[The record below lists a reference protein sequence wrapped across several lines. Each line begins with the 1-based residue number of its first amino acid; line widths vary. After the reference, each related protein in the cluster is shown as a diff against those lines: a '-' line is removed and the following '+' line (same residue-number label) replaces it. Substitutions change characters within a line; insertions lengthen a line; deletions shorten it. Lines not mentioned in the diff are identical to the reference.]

1 MIRPVNG
8 GELLVPA
15 VAEIST
21 EYLLFGGAAL
31 ISLLA
36 FVGLILVPALSSFG
50 RIWEKAAASFLS
62 LFVLVTLILIGI
74 ALGLVI
80 TLYTDIPDLFS

>member
-1 MIRPVNG
+1 MIRAVNG
-8 GELLVPA
+8 GILLPP

-36 FVGLILVPALSSFG
+36 FVGLILVPALGAYG

-62 LFVLVTLILIGI
+62 LFVLVALILIGI
-74 ALGLVI
+74 ALGLVV
-80 TLYTDIPDLFS
+80 TLYTNIPDLFS

>member
-1 MIRPVNG
+1 
-8 GELLVPA
+8 

-36 FVGLILVPALSSFG
+36 FVGLILVPALGAYG

-62 LFVLVTLILIGI
+62 LFVLVALILIGI
-74 ALGLVI
+74 ALGLVV
-80 TLYTDIPDLFS
+80 TLYTDIPDLFG

>member
-8 GELLVPA
+8 GELLVPL

>member
-8 GELLVPA
+8 GELLALPE
-15 VAEIST
+15 AEIAP
-21 EYLLFGGAAL
+21 EYLLIGGAAL

-36 FVGLILVPALSSFG
+36 FVGLLLVPALGSFG
-50 RIWEKAAASFLS
+50 RIWEQAAASFLS
-62 LFVLVTLILIGI
+62 LFVLVTLIMIGI